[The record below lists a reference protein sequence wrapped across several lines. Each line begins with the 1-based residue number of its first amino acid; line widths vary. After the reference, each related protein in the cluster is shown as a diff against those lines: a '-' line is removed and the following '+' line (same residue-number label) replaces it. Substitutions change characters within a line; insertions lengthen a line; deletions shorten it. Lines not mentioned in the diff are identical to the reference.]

1 MTSFQSRDD
10 VMTLLVH
17 LGYLAYDA
25 EREGVLIPNRE
36 IEIEFANAIEGA
48 GWGEIVRLLSE
59 SEGLLEATL
68 EGNESIVAKA
78 IDTAHMEAASILA
91 YNNENA
97 LSCVISLAY
106 YSAKRYYTFI
116 RELPTGK
123 GFADIVLL
131 PGRNYPDKPAVLVEL
146 KWDESADSAIGQIK
160 ERKYVKALE
169 GYQGNLLL
177 VGINYDKESKKHQ
190 CKIEKLSLGQPL

>member
-1 MTSFQSRDD
+1 
-10 VMTLLVH
+10 MTLLVH

-78 IDTAHMEAASILA
+78 IDTAHMEATSILA
-91 YNNENA
+91 
-97 LSCVISLAY
+97 
-106 YSAKRYYTFI
+106 
-116 RELPTGK
+116 
-123 GFADIVLL
+123 
-131 PGRNYPDKPAVLVEL
+131 
-146 KWDESADSAIGQIK
+146 
-160 ERKYVKALE
+160 
-169 GYQGNLLL
+169 
-177 VGINYDKESKKHQ
+177 
-190 CKIEKLSLGQPL
+190 

>member
-78 IDTAHMEAASILA
+78 IDTAHMEATSILA